1 MTGEPIENNMLQS
14 IKGCVDEVI
23 PDGQVL
29 LFGSRAK
36 GTYTDESDWDI
47 LVLTKLKYA
56 KAVKWQ
62 IFDRLFPLSVQYA
75 AFINL
80 MLVQE
85 DEWKN
90 DAGYYSLRKN
100 IADSIIPA

>member
-1 MTGEPIENNMLQS
+1 MLIQENILPD
-14 IKGCVDEVI
+14 IKSQVHKIVPDAQVI
-23 PDGQVL
+23 
-29 LFGSRAK
+29 LFGSRAN

-47 LVLTKLKYA
+47 LVLTKQLHS
-56 KAVKWQ
+56 KATKWQ
-62 IFDRLFPLSVQYA
+62 IYDMLFPLSMQHS

-90 DAGYYSLRKN
+90 NAGYYSLRKN
-100 IADSIIPA
+100 IGDNFVPA